1 MRLDPDPH
9 HDGILYGAAVRIRNS
24 GVPNRDVFAQ
34 YGPLVPEIQGLW
46 LRIFGPSLINL
57 RIQALLIFILVS
69 VAIWN
74 VAKLYTSRITAHL
87 FSSTWILAIPSVLP
101 WPNIYT
107 TLISITSFLLLVD
120 LEERKIHNSPIR
132 VVIAASLIGVG
143 SFGRIHLIA
152 IFFLVSCYFLIIR
165 NLRLNL
171 IPWVCGFFGSFL
183 SIIVILQLNGA
194 LNSFISQCIS
204 WPFFE
209 YASPSINKSFIV
221 GLFWYP
227 VICSFL
233 ALIILSVQSLIQF
246 KNTFSISIFLIAA
259 LFLSLLF
266 ISKMDR
272 TGALTLRNPRVL
284 SIDFARHML
293 NSVDYSVAFI
303 MALTF
308 SLGLFKIKK
317 LLPVKAISV
326 LYSMGVMTQ
335 LYPLYDVNH
344 LWLVSPMFIIGFL
357 VAFGDTLLFK
367 KFSVRPLQI
376 VLLGICVALIGQI
389 LSFALEPRSS
399 FESASL
405 KGMSGPT
412 EFARSLDL
420 TMFQLQK
427 FAKPKSTVFQCG
439 NGIFAG
445 AGGRYLAS
453 SNSLV
458 NWGPD
463 ANENELGSQVFF
475 CGVNKRF
482 IDEVESAGYAIV
494 FKVPLGY
501 FGKNEPSGLWNV
513 LLKLGS

>member
-1 MRLDPDPH
+1 
-9 HDGILYGAAVRIRNS
+9 
-24 GVPNRDVFAQ
+24 
-34 YGPLVPEIQGLW
+34 
-46 LRIFGPSLINL
+46 
-57 RIQALLIFILVS
+57 
-69 VAIWN
+69 
-74 VAKLYTSRITAHL
+74 
-87 FSSTWILAIPSVLP
+87 
-101 WPNIYT
+101 
-107 TLISITSFLLLVD
+107 
-120 LEERKIHNSPIR
+120 
-132 VVIAASLIGVG
+132 
-143 SFGRIHLIA
+143 
-152 IFFLVSCYFLIIR
+152 
-165 NLRLNL
+165 
-171 IPWVCGFFGSFL
+171 
-183 SIIVILQLNGA
+183 
-194 LNSFISQCIS
+194 
-204 WPFFE
+204 
-209 YASPSINKSFIV
+209 
-221 GLFWYP
+221 
-227 VICSFL
+227 
-233 ALIILSVQSLIQF
+233 
-246 KNTFSISIFLIAA
+246 
-259 LFLSLLF
+259 
-266 ISKMDR
+266 
-272 TGALTLRNPRVL
+272 
-284 SIDFARHML
+284 
-293 NSVDYSVAFI
+293 
-303 MALTF
+303 
-308 SLGLFKIKK
+308 
-317 LLPVKAISV
+317 VKAISV

-494 FKVPLGY
+494 FKVPLVY